1 MNANL
6 VVVDPNVVSYFFR
19 RDDKAAYYEE
29 RIQGRRA
36 VISYQTLE
44 EVWYGAYSR
53 GWGDRRKT
61 ELARHLEQYEVV
73 WPNPELVEVCAQLRS
88 QQKSVGRELAVA
100 DAWIAATAVLLNC
113 PLVSHDGDFVGIAN
127 LQLVRAPDAR

>member
-6 VVVDPNVVSYFFR
+6 VVVDTNVVSYFFR
-19 RDDKAAYYEE
+19 RDDKGAYYEE

-53 GWGDRRKT
+53 G
-61 ELARHLEQYEVV
+61 
-73 WPNPELVEVCAQLRS
+73 
-88 QQKSVGRELAVA
+88 
-100 DAWIAATAVLLNC
+100 
-113 PLVSHDGDFVGIAN
+113 
-127 LQLVRAPDAR
+127 

>member
-6 VVVDPNVVSYFFR
+6 VVVDTNVVSYFFR
-19 RDDKAAYYEE
+19 RDDKGAYYEE
-29 RIQGRRA
+29 RIQGRRV

-44 EVWYGAYSR
+44 EVWYGAYSG

-73 WPNPELVEVCAQLRS
+73 WPSPELVEVCAQLRS
-88 QQKSVGRELAVA
+88 QRKSAGRELAVA

-113 PLVSHDGDFVGIAN
+113 PLASHDDDFVGIAN
-127 LQLVRAPDAR
+127 LQLIRAPDAR